1 MHPNRARKRPDH
13 TRRPRPTI
21 YYKGITFRPEDG
33 QESINETG
41 HAASTRCIK

>member
-1 MHPNRARKRPDH
+1 MHPIRERKRPDH

-33 QESINETG
+33 QGEKEENQ
-41 HAASTRCIK
+41 STQEGS